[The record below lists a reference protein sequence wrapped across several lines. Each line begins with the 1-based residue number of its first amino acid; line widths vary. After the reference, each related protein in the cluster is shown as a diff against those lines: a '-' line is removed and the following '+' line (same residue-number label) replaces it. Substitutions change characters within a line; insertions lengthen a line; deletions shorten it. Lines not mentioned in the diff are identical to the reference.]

1 MKMKTLRCDRLSTD
15 RLLPPSRLTEPCDRK
30 CFIMKIFPYANK
42 GQRTKIL
49 KIMGLGERS
58 RTWCISK
65 SAVSGGRL

>member
-15 RLLPPSRLTEPCDRK
+15 RLLPPSRFTEPNDRK

-42 GQRTKIL
+42 CQRTKIL
-49 KIMGLGERS
+49 KRLALGECS

-65 SAVSGGRL
+65 SPVSGGR